1 MKRVKDLPKF
11 GRPREKLKEKGAR
24 ALSDVELVAIIL
36 GSGTKDQDVMALA
49 SKVAKLISGNK
60 GDISMEMLS
69 SIEGIGLAKAS
80 QILAGFELAR
90 RYLSTESVKIS
101 NPKDILPMLS
111 DITNK
116 QQEYFVCISL
126 NGANEIIEK
135 RIVTVGLLDKTQ
147 VHPRE
152 VFADVI
158 SDRAASVIIAHNH
171 PSGEL
176 RPSQNDLEV
185 HKQLTEAGKIL
196 GIKIMDHFIVTKKGY
211 CSFQE
216 EGFI

>member
-11 GRPREKLKEKGAR
+11 GRPREKLKEKGAQ
-24 ALSDVELVAIIL
+24 ALSDIELVAIIL
-36 GSGTKDQDVMALA
+36 GSGNRDQDVMTLSA
-49 SKVAKLISGNK
+49 KVARLIARNK
-60 GDISMEMLS
+60 GHISLESLS
-69 SIEGIGLAKAS
+69 AIDGIGLAKAS

-90 RYLSTESVKIS
+90 RYLVNEPVRIS
-101 NPKDILPMLS
+101 EPKDALPLLT
-111 DITNK
+111 DIMNK

-135 RIVTVGLLDKTQ
+135 RIVTVGLLDMTQ

-158 SDRAASVIIAHNH
+158 ADRAASVIIAHNH

-176 RPSQNDLEV
+176 RPSHNDLNV
-185 HKQLTEAGKIL
+185 HKQLVEAGKIL
-196 GIKIMDHFIVTKKGY
+196 GIKILDHLIVTKKGY

-216 EGFI
+216 EGFL